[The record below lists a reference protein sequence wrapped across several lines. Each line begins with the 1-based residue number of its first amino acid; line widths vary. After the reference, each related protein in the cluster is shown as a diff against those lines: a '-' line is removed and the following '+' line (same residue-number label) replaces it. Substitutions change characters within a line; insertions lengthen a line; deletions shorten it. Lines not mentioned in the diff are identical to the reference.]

1 MEPPPII
8 LKSLETTDNTLNLPH
23 SGLVLVGD
31 NANNGYTLGE
41 IEDETEF
48 VSDLLELDLHSLNNN
63 AMYQIVDANYVYQPP
78 PPGSWCI
85 NLSEFKLFS
94 LCKSNIYYWQDLNCK
109 YGAGGDF
116 GRLCGISWCSLY
128 RQYIYDMESL
138 VILGNTTLFFSFMDQ
153 MIQPPK
159 SQRIGFMRCTRQL
172 VGNID
177 KTGVDVEILTTM

>member
-1 MEPPPII
+1 MSQLFNNMESMKFCSKTQIIKTQKIKIEAHAERCHSEEQQSFVDSYNQSFFVEPPPII

-78 PPGSWCI
+78 PPGS
-85 NLSEFKLFS
+85 
-94 LCKSNIYYWQDLNCK
+94 
-109 YGAGGDF
+109 
-116 GRLCGISWCSLY
+116 
-128 RQYIYDMESL
+128 
-138 VILGNTTLFFSFMDQ
+138 
-153 MIQPPK
+153 
-159 SQRIGFMRCTRQL
+159 
-172 VGNID
+172 
-177 KTGVDVEILTTM
+177 